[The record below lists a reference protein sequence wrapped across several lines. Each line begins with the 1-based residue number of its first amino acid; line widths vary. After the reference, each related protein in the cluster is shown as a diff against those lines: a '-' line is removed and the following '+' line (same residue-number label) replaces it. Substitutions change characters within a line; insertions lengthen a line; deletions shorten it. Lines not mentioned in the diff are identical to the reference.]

1 MVNSKGV
8 WSKQMNFSLPCSA
21 IVEMGMRHL
30 VSSANSKTN
39 EEDIKSG
46 RSLINIKNNSGPS
59 ILP

>member
-1 MVNSKGV
+1 MELQSAKLFK
-8 WSKQMNFSLPCSA
+8 SDCRERQSA

-30 VSSANSKTN
+30 ASSANRKTN